1 MNEQIGARAAA
12 NDVPDSNS
20 LSPAGLG
27 YGPERDRPAVEF
39 RFHCRAS
46 QTKLFICIK
55 AQRRARNRY
64 LEACGVL
71 VVPKESV
78 SKTERK
84 RIHRPRRRYTYRPVA
99 EPAGKIL
106 DTRLGAGLDH
116 LKGTRMVF
124 KSVSVGGATASLES
138 LLGSLLSPASAL
150 LLKAKSP
157 ASIHRHHPLNS
168 HLTFGSMPPAFRQ
181 QSIAR
186 CLAGTVTISHFP

>member
-1 MNEQIGARAAA
+1 MFEGCRQDIPGAQHPASMAAETAQSKGRLATEVIRNVESACYEQIGARAAA
-12 NDVPDSNS
+12 NDVPDSKS

-116 LKGTRMVF
+116 VEGTRMVF
-124 KSVSVGGATASLES
+124 KSDCFGAGVLPTLARR
-138 LLGSLLSPASAL
+138 SA
-150 LLKAKSP
+150 
-157 ASIHRHHPLNS
+157 
-168 HLTFGSMPPAFRQ
+168 G
-181 QSIAR
+181 
-186 CLAGTVTISHFP
+186 